1 MATHVH
7 HHIGHQARFMLTGH
21 RSVRVTPVAVT
32 ATRPS
37 RVPSSHDLS
46 KQHYPSEMSIFESA
60 RMSRELGR
68 EMPQSSLQRQKSA
81 NPILSALMNMSNQRF
96 LILLVGLALLVGGL
110 LALRFPVFLPDFD
123 QWGFRINCGSG
134 FQSAST
140 QAGAADSAGTR
151 FVHQCHTAIAM
162 RRAWAIPLAVAGS
175 LLLGALV
182 IRPSRQR
189 FVNARPAF
197 RSVSAGSD
205 LNADVTSAHARAA

>member
-1 MATHVH
+1 MTILAALIPKETVKM
-7 HHIGHQARFMLTGH
+7 GSSFRA
-21 RSVRVTPVAVT
+21 TPV
-32 ATRPS
+32 
-37 RVPSSHDLS
+37 
-46 KQHYPSEMSIFESA
+46 
-60 RMSRELGR
+60 GR
-68 EMPQSSLQRQKSA
+68 RTGGEVVNRR
-81 NPILSALMNMSNQRF
+81 RF
-96 LILLVGLALLVGGL
+96 KLVGGL

-162 RRAWAIPLAVAGS
+162 RRTWAIPLAVAGS